1 MTYRK
6 LNFDE
11 LSKVSGGWSLSSQV
25 NELVRDIVNSL
36 NKWAQSCYA
45 GYHDSPF
52 H

>member
-6 LNFDE
+6 LGFDE

-25 NELVRDIVNSL
+25 NELVGEVVNSL
-36 NKWAQSCYA
+36 KKWAQSCYA
-45 GYHDSPF
+45 GYKDSPF

>member
-25 NELVRDIVNSL
+25 NELVGDIVNSL
-36 NKWAQSCYA
+36 KKWAQSCYE
-45 GYHDSPF
+45 GYQDSPF

>member
-25 NELVRDIVNSL
+25 NELVKDVVNSL
-36 NKWAQSCYA
+36 NKRAQSCYA
-45 GYHDSPF
+45 GYKDSPF